1 MIIEP
6 RISVITLG
14 VRDVHETYDFY
25 SKILGFPSTKGVE
38 RDIVFFN
45 LSHMLLAICP
55 RDKLA
60 EDACVPDDGSG
71 FSGITLVHNVKSQ
84 QKVDEIIQNLRKA
97 GVRVTKEPQST
108 FWGGYDA
115 YFQDPDGYS
124 WEITWIPSSWFQEHA
139 ISEL

>member
-97 GVRVTKEPQST
+97 GVRVTKEPQSLFGAAMMPIFKT
-108 FWGGYDA
+108 QMVIHGKLPGFLRPG
-115 YFQDPDGYS
+115 FKN
-124 WEITWIPSSWFQEHA
+124 T
-139 ISEL
+139 L